1 MDAHYLNSLIEEI
14 TKEVLRRL
22 EGKDKDSLSSSLP
35 SVLVPLSYE
44 PVTWEKT
51 CAEVRELSSCHS
63 FRTVLVADGKDQ
75 DMVEKQ
81 FDKSSVEFY
90 MCNQVNRVSAEM
102 FADVKFVLVPMF
114 SIYNLSRVANIT
126 PQMTVEWIVLE
137 ALQRGIK
144 IVIVRDGFSH
154 DCQMRKSAGL
164 SEGSSAFY
172 DIIRNYGKRLAS
184 WGINFINLS
193 SLRTSVESE
202 FTVSEKISAPEER
215 KGKEVVTKEDILS
228 FAMTGKNVMEVSGNS
243 IITPL
248 ARDIAKE
255 KNIEIKFRV

>member
-22 EGKDKDSLSSSLP
+22 EGKDKEPLSASLP
-35 SVLVPLSYE
+35 AVLVPLSYE

-81 FDKSSVEFY
+81 FEKSSVEFY
-90 MCNQVNRVSAEM
+90 MCNQVNRLSAEI
-102 FADVKFVLVPMF
+102 FAGIKLVFVPLCSP
-114 SIYNLSRVANIT
+114 YNLSRIASIT

-144 IVIVRDGFSH
+144 IVIVRDGFCP
-154 DCQMRKSAGL
+154 DCQMRKTAGL
-164 SEGSSAFY
+164 SEGPSAFY

-193 SLRTSVESE
+193 SLKTSVESE
-202 FTVSEKISAPEER
+202 FAVPEKMPLRQER
-215 KGKEVVTKEDILS
+215 KGKEVITKEDVLS
-228 FAMTGKNVMEVSGNS
+228 IAMSGKNLMEVSGNS

>member
-1 MDAHYLNSLIEEI
+1 MDSDYLNSLIEEI

-22 EGKDKDSLSSSLP
+22 EEKNEKSSSSP

-51 CAEVRELSSCHS
+51 CAEVRELSSCHG
-63 FRTVLVADGKDQ
+63 FKTVLVADGKDM
-75 DMVEKQ
+75 DMAEKQ
-81 FDKSSVEFY
+81 FDKNSVEFY
-90 MCNQVNRVSAEM
+90 MCNQVNRVSSEM
-102 FADVKFVLVPMF
+102 FEGVKLVLVPLF
-114 SIYNLSRVANIT
+114 SPYNLSRVANIT
-126 PQMTVEWIVLE
+126 PHMTVEWIVLE

-144 IVIVRDGFSH
+144 IVIVRDGFCPE
-154 DCQMRKSAGL
+154 CQLRKSAGL
-164 SEGSSAFY
+164 SEGPSAFY
-172 DIIRNYGKRLAS
+172 DLIRSNGKILAS

-202 FTVSEKISAPEER
+202 FTVSEKISVPEER

-228 FAMTGKNVMEVSGNS
+228 FAMTGKNVMELSGNS

>member
-22 EGKDKDSLSSSLP
+22 EGKDKEPLSSSVP

-51 CAEVRELSSCHS
+51 CAEVRELSSCYG
-63 FRTVLVADGKDQ
+63 FRTVIVADGKDQ
-75 DMVEKQ
+75 DMAEKQ
-81 FDKSSVEFY
+81 FEKSSVEFY
-90 MCNQVNRVSAEM
+90 MCNQVNRISSEV
-102 FADVKFVLVPMF
+102 FKGVKLVLVPLF
-114 SIYNLSRVANIT
+114 SPYNLSRVANIT
-126 PQMTVEWIVLE
+126 PHMTVEWIVLE

-144 IVIVRDGFSH
+144 IIIVRDGFCP

-164 SEGSSAFY
+164 SEGPSAFY
-172 DIIRNYGKRLAS
+172 DIIRNHGKRLAS

-193 SLRTSVESE
+193 SLKTSAESE
-202 FTVSEKISAPEER
+202 FTVSEPVRQQK

-228 FAMTGKNVMEVSGNS
+228 FAMSGKNLMEVSGNS

>member
-1 MDAHYLNSLIEEI
+1 MDVDYLNNLIEEI
-14 TKEVLRRL
+14 TKEVLKRL
-22 EGKDKDSLSSSLP
+22 EKKDKAPLSTSLP

-51 CAEVRELSSCHS
+51 CAEVRELSSCHG

-81 FDKSSVEFY
+81 FDKNSVEFY
-90 MCNQVNRVSAEM
+90 MCNQVNRVCAEL
-102 FADVKFVLVPMF
+102 FADVKFVLVPVF

-154 DCQMRKSAGL
+154 DCQMIKSAGL
-164 SEGSSAFY
+164 SEGPSAFY
-172 DIIRNYGKRLAS
+172 DFITNYGKRLAS

-193 SLRTSVESE
+193 SLKMSVESE
-202 FTVSEKISAPEER
+202 FTVSEPVRQQK